1 MPVKLKIYIDDLY
14 EAFLGVFKITSRD
27 CFMTYA
33 KIGIYFTKYHSFIPK
48 G

>member
-1 MPVKLKIYIDDLY
+1 MPVKLNIYIGGLY
-14 EAFLGVFKITSRD
+14 EAFWGVFKIASRD

-33 KIGIYFTKYHSFIPK
+33 KIGIYFTRYHSFITK